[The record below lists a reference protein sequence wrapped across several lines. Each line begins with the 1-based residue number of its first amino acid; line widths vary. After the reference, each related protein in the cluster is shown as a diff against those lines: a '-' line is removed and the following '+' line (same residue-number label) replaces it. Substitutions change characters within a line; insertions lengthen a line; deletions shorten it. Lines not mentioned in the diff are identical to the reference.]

1 MFDEDGNS
9 VVWTSVLVCS
19 SSRLHGRHYIFVS
32 KRTLAAGSLGCVF
45 PVLVC
50 ACLPPPV
57 ESHSGITTRPHRS
70 GTRAGQ
76 LIRRPHVRV
85 LADPPLP
92 IKFMALWRRDQGI
105 GVPWY
110 RA

>member
-50 ACLPPPV
+50 ACLPPP
-57 ESHSGITTRPHRS
+57 
-70 GTRAGQ
+70 
-76 LIRRPHVRV
+76 
-85 LADPPLP
+85 
-92 IKFMALWRRDQGI
+92 
-105 GVPWY
+105 
-110 RA
+110 